1 MEYAQHAAHKL
12 KFKKII
18 IQTSP
23 MVVLE
28 NIKGPTQWLKVTK
41 IFHSKSDLSFSFV
54 TLVSYAIMC
63 YTLDT
68 VDFTLLIYIL
78 DKWLQFVLSCL
89 ITMYTQI
96 AKFMGP
102 TWGPP
107 GSCRPQM
114 GPMNLAWTLALMVDS
129 ITNNEWSL
137 WYGTW
142 LMVLYLDLW
151 DYSGSRIHE
160 IRHLF
165 FHLIP
170 QK

>member
-1 MEYAQHAAHKL
+1 MVIFWKCFPPARPKESLRVEKGWLADIGHISWWHMEYAQHAAHKL
-12 KFKKII
+12 KFKEII

-41 IFHSKSDLSFSFV
+41 ILHSKSDLSFSFV

-96 AKFMGP
+96 TKFMGP

-107 GSCRPQM
+107 GFCQPQM
-114 GPMNLAWTLALMVDS
+114 GPMLAPWTLH
-129 ITNNEWSL
+129 EPWH
-137 WYGTW
+137 WW
-142 LMVLYLDLW
+142 LTA
-151 DYSGSRIHE
+151 
-160 IRHLF
+160 
-165 FHLIP
+165 
-170 QK
+170 